1 MLLPLDHGENTPPP
15 PSSDSKPAA
24 SAMSRRNLV
33 TDAYKAVKRP
43 ETSRKREKRE
53 EHVQETESVQTLPQS
68 RPVASTPNEEL
79 ALERLRSFDLEWR
92 YGPCT
97 GITRLERWER
107 AEFLG
112 LQPPK
117 AIRDLVLEHR
127 DDPRF
132 VNSLWSDYPL

>member
-1 MLLPLDHGENTPPP
+1 MRYILCHTFK
-15 PSSDSKPAA
+15 PSA
-24 SAMSRRNLV
+24 STMSRRNLV
-33 TDAYKAVKRP
+33 TDSYKAVKRP
-43 ETSRKREKRE
+43 ESSRKGVKRE
-53 EHVQETESVQTLPQS
+53 EHVPETGRFQSLPQS
-68 RPVASTPNEEL
+68 RPAASTPKEEL

-117 AIRDLVLEHR
+117 AIRDLVLKHG

-132 VNSLWSDYPL
+132 VNSLWNDYPL

>member
-1 MLLPLDHGENTPPP
+1 
-15 PSSDSKPAA
+15 
-24 SAMSRRNLV
+24 MSRRNLV
-33 TDAYKAVKRP
+33 TDSYKAVKRP
-43 ETSRKREKRE
+43 ESFRKRVKRE
-53 EHVQETESVQTLPQS
+53 EHVRETGSVQGLPQS

-79 ALERLRSFDLEWR
+79 ALERLRSFDLEWQ

-117 AIRDLVLEHR
+117 AIRDLVLEHG